1 MKGYMNKGKRLLLNS
16 CSSYGSGTQTRVSFS
31 LKTNDNL
38 QLHVQNV
45 HMISSQKSI
54 SKIYMAFMLG
64 KDIIQNQYD
73 LSAHLVNYFTPPIF
87 QNNSLIRKCNFSPL
101 FCKILLKPKIILHE
115 RCLWHSWQIPRL
127 PYGNIV
133 NFNITNMT
141 TAEHNPVL
149 KVVVFLHLDSIF
161 RSCRAIFFLLFLV

>member
-87 QNNSLIRKCNFSPL
+87 QNDSLIRKCNFSPL
-101 FCKILLKPKIILHE
+101 FCKILLKPKIIL
-115 RCLWHSWQIPRL
+115 QIPSL
-127 PYGNIV
+127 PYENVV
-133 NFNITNMT
+133 NFNITNMI